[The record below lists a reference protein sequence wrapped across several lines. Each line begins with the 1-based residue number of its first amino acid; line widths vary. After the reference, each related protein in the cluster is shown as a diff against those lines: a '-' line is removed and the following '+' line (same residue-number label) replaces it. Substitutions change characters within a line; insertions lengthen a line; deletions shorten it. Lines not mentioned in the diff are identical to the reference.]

1 MTKAK
6 GSLQLRDDVEGA
18 IDRAESMVFDVAQ
31 RRVTDTLSPIKE
43 LLDASLT
50 RLLLDFGL
58 RNFSMHAQQL
68 LAIKERVLRTNLAEA
83 QPLAQRVLRQSD
95 PARTRELIAKLNS

>member
-1 MTKAK
+1 VR
-6 GSLQLRDDVEGA
+6 RDGGRSGA
-18 IDRAESMVFDVAQ
+18 HA
-31 RRVTDTLSPIKE
+31 
-43 LLDASLT
+43 
-50 RLLLDFGL
+50 LLLGFGL

-95 PARTRELIAKLNS
+95 PAKTRELIAKLNS